1 MATKVMN
8 VRTTQTKQSL
18 INAFLQLVSKKDFEK
33 ITIADITKGAQVNR
47 ATFYAHFNDKYELLD
62 YIMGDS
68 VSAAIVKR
76 TKGEVQFN
84 QDSIFQLVLALC
96 DFYQQPNIQCRS
108 SYVGLVV
115 PQLKEKAVN
124 ELKVFLSQSLEYIYT
139 DDEKNIYVP
148 IFAQIIHEGALQW
161 ATGNTLMGKEE
172 VAKRVALLVIGGF
185 QSSETLKAAL
195 KP

>member
-62 YIMGDS
+62 YILGDS
-68 VSAAIVKR
+68 ASAAIVKR
-76 TKGEVQFN
+76 TKGEVLFD

-148 IFAQIIHEGALQW
+148 IFAQVIHEGALQW

-185 QSSETLKAAL
+185 QSSERTLS
-195 KP
+195 